1 MAFLNQG
8 QVAESGLM
16 PLVQPRLCLAEHVVS
31 LMPEAGSPQH
41 ARVLQ
46 YRELLDSLPMDAYT
60 HGCILHP
67 ELTTD
72 SMIPKYAT
80 AEIRSE
86 CPGQMHQPLA
96 DPLPCPP
103 APFQWESFS
112 SCSHWCILLSFS
124 LLLSSLCPFLSQ
136 LISLGLSLSHSFSL
150 QHLFGLPF
158 HSPCITLN
166 VSPFLAVS
174 VSHSHLLPPTLVLP
188 SHTEATRLFISLES
202 CLLFMGNWAPPHRSP
217 SPRHLGLGPRE
228 VMAMVGS
235 PALSDIS
242 VGTTKEGCP
251 DMARPPIGFL
261 ISNSSI
267 NHVLVAWTCPWPNSS
282 FCFQH
287 PVNGG

>member
-16 PLVQPRLCLAEHVVS
+16 PLVQPQLCLAEHVVS

-86 CPGQMHQPLA
+86 CPGQMHQSLA

-136 LISLGLSLSHSFSL
+136 LISLGLSLSLTRFLSNISL
-150 QHLFGLPF
+150 AF
-158 HSPCITLN
+158 HFIHP
-166 VSPFLAVS
+166 
-174 VSHSHLLPPTLVLP
+174 VSH
-188 SHTEATRLFISLES
+188 
-202 CLLFMGNWAPPHRSP
+202 
-217 SPRHLGLGPRE
+217 
-228 VMAMVGS
+228 
-235 PALSDIS
+235 
-242 VGTTKEGCP
+242 
-251 DMARPPIGFL
+251 
-261 ISNSSI
+261 
-267 NHVLVAWTCPWPNSS
+267 
-282 FCFQH
+282 
-287 PVNGG
+287 